1 MRWRHATDGG
11 TSTWQCTLAPST
23 PEAVT
28 VLLDPYSIPKPRRVR
43 AAVRPNPSRTT
54 PRYCRSRT
62 PSDVSAL
69 AHTAHSIL
77 YTHSAWHIRPVAAPG
92 FGPRRTAD
100 NTARTIRHIAAS
112 AAPSS
117 LSATR
122 TRCGTRHESSAY
134 TSGAFPSPATAP
146 HAFVAASTRHRATSP
161 RHRATSPRHRATSPP
176 RRLPSSP
183 VSALYRLRAVMFPVV
198 ACGRSPR
205 SRLTWTRQRERRPR
219 RRPRRLRMQER
230 RHRYRPARP
239 S

>member
-146 HAFVAASTRHRATSP
+146 HAFVAA
-161 RHRATSPRHRATSPP
+161 PP
-176 RRLPSSP
+176 RRRAAFL
-183 VSALYRLRAVMFPVV
+183 RLRCRLSSDFARRHVPRL

-219 RRPRRLRMQER
+219 RRPRRLKMQER
-230 RHRYRPARP
+230 RHRCRPARP

>member
-1 MRWRHATDGG
+1 VHARTVHAGEAVSH
-11 TSTWQCTLAPST
+11 STTRYPYTRSPAPSRPGSRP
-23 PEAVT
+23 PEPVAHDPALLSVSHT
-28 VLLDPYSIPKPRRVR
+28 VRRIG
-43 AAVRPNPSRTT
+43 SRTH
-54 PRYCRSRT
+54 R
-62 PSDVSAL
+62 
-69 AHTAHSIL
+69 AHIL

-100 NTARTIRHIAAS
+100 NTARTVRHIAAS

-146 HAFVAASTRHRATSP
+146 HAFVAAPPSFVSDVGSLPTS
-161 RHRATSPRHRATSPP
+161 
-176 RRLPSSP
+176 
-183 VSALYRLRAVMFPVV
+183 RAVMFPVV

-219 RRPRRLRMQER
+219 RRPRRLKMQER
-230 RHRYRPARP
+230 RHRCRPARP

>member
-1 MRWRHATDGG
+1 METRDRRWHVHVAVHARTVHAGSSH
-11 TSTWQCTLAPST
+11 STTRS
-23 PEAVT
+23 
-28 VLLDPYSIPKPRRVR
+28 LLDPQPRRVR

-69 AHTAHSIL
+69 AHTAHTYS
-77 YTHSAWHIRPVAAPG
+77 THISVTSAWHIRPVAAPG

-146 HAFVAASTRHRATSP
+146 HAFVAA
-161 RHRATSPRHRATSPP
+161 PP
-176 RRLPSSP
+176 RRRAAFL
-183 VSALYRLRAVMFPVV
+183 RLRCRLSSDFARRHVPRL

-219 RRPRRLRMQER
+219 RRPRRLKMQER
-230 RHRYRPARP
+230 RHRCRPARP

>member
-28 VLLDPYSIPKPRRVR
+28 VLLDPYSIPSPVASGQPSARTRRARPRATVGL
-43 AAVRPNPSRTT
+43 AHRPTYRLSHT
-54 PRYCRSRT
+54 PRT
-62 PSDVSAL
+62 
-69 AHTAHSIL
+69 HTLH
-77 YTHSAWHIRPVAAPG
+77 TSAWHIRPVAAPG

-146 HAFVAASTRHRATSP
+146 HAFVAA
-161 RHRATSPRHRATSPP
+161 PP
-176 RRLPSSP
+176 RRRAAFL
-183 VSALYRLRAVMFPVV
+183 RLRCRLSSDFARRHVPRL

-219 RRPRRLRMQER
+219 RRPRRLKMQER
-230 RHRYRPARP
+230 RHRCRPARP

>member
-1 MRWRHATDGG
+1 VPVDTRRGG
-11 TSTWQCTLAPST
+11 TWHGARSHRVHAGSSHSSYFTRS
-23 PEAVT
+23 
-28 VLLDPYSIPKPRRVR
+28 LLDPQPRRVR

-69 AHTAHSIL
+69 AHTAHTYS
-77 YTHSAWHIRPVAAPG
+77 THISVTSAWHIRPVAAPG

-146 HAFVAASTRHRATSP
+146 HAFVAA
-161 RHRATSPRHRATSPP
+161 PP
-176 RRLPSSP
+176 SFVSDVGSLP
-183 VSALYRLRAVMFPVV
+183 
-198 ACGRSPR
+198 
-205 SRLTWTRQRERRPR
+205 T
-219 RRPRRLRMQER
+219 
-230 RHRYRPARP
+230 
-239 S
+239 